1 MPKFDTNLVRT
12 CRRAMTAYFQT
23 KREEKDLIGVPK
35 DILISEFV
43 RQRKNLHDISVEH
56 RIMKRILIENNLWDD
71 LLNDDE
77 FLEFL
82 REDYE
87 G

>member
-1 MPKFDTNLVRT
+1 MPKFNTNLVRT
-12 CRRAMTAYFQT
+12 CKKAMKAYFET
-23 KREEKDLIGVPK
+23 KKEEKDLMNCPK
-35 DILISEFV
+35 DILIMEFV
-43 RQRKNLHDISVEH
+43 RQRKDLHDISIEH
-56 RIMKRILIENNLWDD
+56 KIMKRILIENNLWEK